1 MNSLRTGEVRI
12 ASAVWKDAG
21 MANRRRSYNERMRFW
36 RRVEYVAL
44 GVMVVATAVLIYLL
58 FV

>member
-1 MNSLRTGEVRI
+1 
-12 ASAVWKDAG
+12 
-21 MANRRRSYNERMRFW
+21 MANRRRSYNERMRLW

>member
-1 MNSLRTGEVRI
+1 
-12 ASAVWKDAG
+12 
-21 MANRRRSYNERMRFW
+21 MANKRRSYSERVRFW

-44 GVMVVATAVLIYLL
+44 AMVVATAVLIYLL